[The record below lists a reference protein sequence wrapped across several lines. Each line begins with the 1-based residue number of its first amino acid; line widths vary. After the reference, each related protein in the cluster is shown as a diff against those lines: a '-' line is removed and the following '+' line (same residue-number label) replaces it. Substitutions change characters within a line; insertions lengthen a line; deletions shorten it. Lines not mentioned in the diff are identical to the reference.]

1 MIQKLTLK
9 ILNFFDYFHQKKI
22 INFLKKN
29 NIYKFDIF
37 LDIGAH
43 KGESIKLFS
52 RNFIIK
58 KIYSFE
64 ASPENYKI
72 LSYNIE
78 KIKKDFNDRE
88 IIIEN
93 YAIGSLNKKML
104 LNQFIESSSSTLNRI
119 NEKSKYFKKKIKF
132 LDNKNNEKLFNK
144 VEVNQ
149 IKLKD
154 YMLSR
159 NIEIIDFMKI
169 DTEGYEFEVLLGTD
183 DYLSKIKYIL
193 FEHHYDDMIEKNYR
207 YSDIHNLLVKNNF
220 IRIYKSKMPFR
231 KTFEY
236 IYKNKSHVLF

>member
-29 NIYKFDIF
+29 NIYEFDIF

-64 ASPENYKI
+64 ASPENFKI

-78 KIKKDFNDRE
+78 KIKKNFNDRE

-169 DTEGYEFEVLLGTD
+169 DTVVVDGAINGVGKLAMVCSQKMQKVQSGQIQHYAMIMLAGVIILIIIGVVL
-183 DYLSKIKYIL
+183 
-193 FEHHYDDMIEKNYR
+193 
-207 YSDIHNLLVKNNF
+207 
-220 IRIYKSKMPFR
+220 P
-231 KTFEY
+231 
-236 IYKNKSHVLF
+236 